1 MKKIRVQERDGDVW
15 NSRTSLI
22 RCHLSGDK
30 ELREQA
36 MHTPEGRASAKAL
49 RQEQAWCVSRNSR
62 EATVATAERARREGE
77 GSQRRQL
84 GRVLWSRMGPQRKE
98 AL

>member
-49 RQEQAWCVSRNSR
+49 RQDGAWRGEDQRGGPGV
-62 EATVATAERARREGE
+62 EAALVLVTGVGNEGLT
-77 GSQRRQL
+77 GKDFFFFFLQF
-84 GRVLWSRMGPQRKE
+84 
-98 AL
+98 

>member
-49 RQEQAWCVSRNSR
+49 RQASLVCFKEQQGGHCGYSGESEKRGR
-62 EATVATAERARREGE
+62 GFTEAAIRSGLMESD
-77 GSQRRQL
+77 GS
-84 GRVLWSRMGPQRKE
+84 
-98 AL
+98 

>member
-49 RQEQAWCVSRNSR
+49 RQASLVCFKEQQGGHC
-62 EATVATAERARREGE
+62 ATAERARREVE

-84 GRVLWSRMGPQRKE
+84 GQVLWSRMGPERKE

>member
-62 EATVATAERARREGE
+62 EAYAGEEEGDITEPTGGLGTLSFPEQAR
-77 GSQRRQL
+77 SH
-84 GRVLWSRMGPQRKE
+84 RVL
-98 AL
+98 